1 MSNLNNQL
9 VVTEREELARCIRVL
24 LANPLLTKQDSPKDF
39 DTARRRHEA
48 LRSWFDYYCGWT
60 LTVMPRAGYARL
72 HKSRGDVDASRPARR
87 LRSGR
92 APFDRRRYALLCVV
106 AAELLATPT
115 TTIGMLA
122 ERVRHSTGNDPV
134 VPTFDTSIRSER
146 MAYVDVLRLLESYTV
161 LVTVDGST
169 ENFVETELAQVL
181 YRVDSTLLMRL
192 LSTVTGPSRIDDAET
207 DYTDPDEL
215 IGTISTDPRY
225 GTTAEHSSRNQRNLW
240 ARHSV
245 LRRLFDDP
253 VVYWKDLSEQQR
265 GYAGSQAGRQLIR
278 KAAEEAGFVLE
289 ERAEGVLLVDR
300 EQIATDSTFPDDSG
314 NAKIAALRL
323 LDELNAHPEGVT
335 TQRLHEATAEM
346 LAREPRWAKSYRSED
361 GTSRLVGD
369 ALRILADFDLVVRH
383 EDRVVPRPAAARYRL
398 DGVKVSAP
406 SEGTHE

>member
-9 VVTEREELARCIRVL
+9 VATEREELARCIRVL
-24 LANPLLTKQDSPKDF
+24 LAHPLLLKKDAPKDF
-39 DTARRRHEA
+39 DTARRRHET

-87 LRSGR
+87 LRSGK

-115 TTIGMLA
+115 THIAMLA

-146 MAYVDVLRLLESYTV
+146 MAYVDVLRLLESYAV
-161 LVTVDGST
+161 LDAVDGTT
-169 ENFVETELAQVL
+169 ESFVDSERAQVL

-192 LSTVTGPSRIDDAET
+192 LSTATGPSRLVGEGT
-207 DYTDPDEL
+207 DHTDTTEL
-215 IGTISTDPRY
+215 IDALSTDPRY
-225 GTTAEHSSRNQRNLW
+225 GTTAEHASPNQRNLW

-245 LRRLFDDP
+245 MRKLFDDP
-253 VVYWKDLSEQQR
+253 VVYWQDLTEQQHN
-265 GYAGSQAGRQLIR
+265 YATSLTGLQLIR
-278 KAAEEAGFVLE
+278 KAAEEAGFALE
-289 ERAEGVLLVDR
+289 ERKEGVLLVDR
-300 EQIATDSTFPDDSG
+300 EEIATDSTFPDDSG

-346 LAREPRWAKSYRSED
+346 LAGEPRWAKSYRSED
-361 GTSRLVGD
+361 GTARLVDD
-369 ALRILADFDLVVRH
+369 ALRILTDFDLAIRH
-383 EDRVVPRPAAARYRL
+383 DERVVPRPAAARYRL
-398 DGVKVSAP
+398 AGMKISAP
-406 SEGTHE
+406 AEGTRE

>member
-9 VVTEREELARCIRVL
+9 VATEREELARCIRVL
-24 LANPLLTKQDSPKDF
+24 LADPLLTKQDAPKDF

-106 AAELLATPT
+106 ASELLATPT

-134 VPTFDTSIRSER
+134 VPTFDTSTRSER

-169 ENFVETELAQVL
+169 ESFVETERAQVL

-192 LSTVTGPSRIDDAET
+192 LSTVTGPSRVAEEGT
-207 DYTDPDEL
+207 DYADPDEL
-215 IGTISTDPRY
+215 IEAISTDSRY
-225 GTTAEHSSRNQRNLW
+225 GNAEHSSRNQQNLW

-245 LRRLFDDP
+245 MRKLFDDP
-253 VVYWKDLSEQQR
+253 VVYWQDLSEQQR
-265 GYAGSQAGRQLIR
+265 TYAGSPTGRQLLR

-289 ERAEGVLLVDR
+289 ERAEGLLLVDR
-300 EQIATDSTFPDDSG
+300 EEIATDSTFPDDSG

-323 LDELNAHPEGVT
+323 LDELNAHPKGVT
-335 TQRLHEATAEM
+335 EQRLREAADGILAE
-346 LAREPRWAKSYRSED
+346 EPRWAKSYRSED
-361 GTSRLVGD
+361 GTARLVSD
-369 ALRILADFDLVVRH
+369 ALRVLTDFDLVARH
-383 EDRVVPRPAAARYRL
+383 EDRILPRPAAARYRL

-406 SEGTHE
+406 SEGTHQ